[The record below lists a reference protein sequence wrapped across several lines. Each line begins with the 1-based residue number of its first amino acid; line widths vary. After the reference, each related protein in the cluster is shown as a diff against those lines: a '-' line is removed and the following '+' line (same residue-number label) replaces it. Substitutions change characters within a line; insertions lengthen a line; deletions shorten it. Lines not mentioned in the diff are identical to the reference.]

1 MPTRLIAVAL
11 FMLTA
16 GPTFASDVSSDRHA
30 RAASAPLRHQAA
42 PPAAPAQVPSA
53 SSQASDARAH
63 PAACE
68 CACHHG

>member
-1 MPTRLIAVAL
+1 MPTRIIAVAL

-30 RAASAPLRHQAA
+30 RAVPAPLRHQAA
-42 PPAAPAQVPSA
+42 PPVAPVQVPTA
-53 SSQASDARAH
+53 SSQASDARAR

-68 CACHHG
+68 CACRHG